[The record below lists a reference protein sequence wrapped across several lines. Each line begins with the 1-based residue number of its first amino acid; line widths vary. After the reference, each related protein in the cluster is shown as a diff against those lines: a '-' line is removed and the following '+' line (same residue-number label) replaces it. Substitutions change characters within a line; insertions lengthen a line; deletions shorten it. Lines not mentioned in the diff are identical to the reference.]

1 MKNNPPFKGCAT
13 ALVTPFLNG
22 EIDKRS
28 FRKLIER
35 QILHGVSALVIGGTT
50 GECATLDDKEREE
63 LYRYALEVIDGRVKV
78 ILGNG
83 TNDTRVAISHTK
95 LAESLGADALLT
107 VTPYYNKGT
116 VNGIYSHYEEIARA
130 TKLPIILYNVPSHT
144 GVNLSLE
151 ILEKL
156 AEIDNIVALK
166 EASDSLDRLVDLTAV
181 LGDKLAIYSG
191 NDTQLFPTLAL
202 GGAGIISVLSNL
214 LPREVEEVCRAY
226 FNGEIDRARTLANA
240 TLPLS
245 HAMFLDTNPSPVKYA
260 LSRLGLCEG
269 ELRLPLA
276 EASPEVKEKID
287 ILLARY
293 SLL

>member
-28 FRKLIER
+28 FGKLIER
-35 QILHGVSALVIGGTT
+35 QIASGVSALVIGGTT
-50 GECATLDDKEREE
+50 GECATLGDKEREE
-63 LYRYALEVIDGRVKV
+63 LYRYAVEVIDGRVKV

-95 LAESLGADALLT
+95 LAESLGADAVLT

-116 VNGIYSHYEEIARA
+116 KNGILSHYEAIANA
-130 TKLPIILYNVPSHT
+130 TKLPIILYNVPSRT
-144 GVNLSLE
+144 GVNLSLDM
-151 ILEKL
+151 LGKL

-202 GGAGIISVLSNL
+202 GGEGIISVLSNL
-214 LPREVEEVCRAY
+214 MPREVEEVCRAY
-226 FNGEIDRARTLANA
+226 FQGDIARSRALANA

-245 HAMFLDTNPSPVKYA
+245 HALFTDTNPSPVKYA
-260 LSRLGLCEG
+260 LSKLGLCRS

-276 EASPEVKEKID
+276 EPSPEVREKID
-287 ILLARY
+287 QHLSQY